1 MIKRI
6 LFTLFIAAFA
16 LSACGGN
23 ATPDPALDPNI
34 AMTAAFATVNAA
46 FTQTA
51 LAVPTTP
58 PAPTE
63 TPGPTAPPQPTQFTP
78 TVTLTVT
85 VTTPANC
92 RFGPSTTYAGPGAFK
107 TGKTLEAIGRDAGGQ
122 WLLVREAGAKKSCWV
137 NVITLNV
144 QGDAAT
150 LDIAPVELLITPNYP
165 PPANISAT
173 RSGDQVVITWSD
185 VPLTPQATYL
195 DSRYFLELWL
205 CNGGALT
212 YAILATNNLFISVTD
227 QPGCA
232 EASHALLYT
241 TTKEG
246 YSQPAAI
253 LPWP

>member
-1 MIKRI
+1 MTTRTI
-6 LFTLFIAAFA
+6 LTLSIFA
-16 LSACGGN
+16 LLLSACGQS
-23 ATPDPALDPNI
+23 TPDPALDPVL
-34 AMTAAFATVNAA
+34 AMTQAFATVNAA

-165 PPANISAT
+165 PPSNISAT
-173 RSGDQVVITWSD
+173 RNGDQVVITWSD

-195 DSRYFLELWL
+195 DSHYFLELWL

>member
-34 AMTAAFATVNAA
+34 AMTAAFATVHAA

-78 TVTLTVT
+78 TVKLPVT

-137 NVITLNV
+137 NVITLSV

-195 DSRYFLELWL
+195 DTRYFLELWL